1 MAEKL
6 EKSIPWIIIVA
17 IGSMVVFGTGMVL
30 KEVLADAVIPSVT
43 VGNVA
48 PTVGAVILNGGNAIT
63 VTENTTVTV
72 VGTTTITDSNTYSDI
87 TSVTS
92 TLYLNNTT
100 TCGTSDANW
109 CYSTN
114 WVTCATNTCSGNSC
128 VASCTA
134 DVWFIAEPSDASSTY
149 PTKAWQMDIT
159 ALDSGSNADTGTTS
173 QELNTASYMD
183 VSTTISYVCG
193 GGDCNPG
200 ATSSESETNATN
212 TGNWP
217 INIQLS
223 GVDMDGT
230 ATSIDVGQQKYST
243 DTSMGDWVGTT
254 LSGTP
259 TTLDVV
265 MPKPTATTS
274 NSSVDSIYWMI
285 KIPDPQDSGTYTGTN
300 TAGVIWAAS

>member
-6 EKSIPWIIIVA
+6 EKSIPWITILAICFMVAFGSGII
-17 IGSMVVFGTGMVL
+17 L
-30 KEVLADAVIPSVT
+30 KEVLADAVIPTVE

-48 PTVGAVILNGGNAIT
+48 PTIGAIILNGGIAIT

-72 VGTTTITDSNTYSDI
+72 AGTTTITDSNTYSDI

-114 WVTCATNTCSGNSC
+114 WVSCATSNCSGNSC
-128 VASCTA
+128 DVSCTA
-134 DVWFIAEPSDASSTY
+134 NVWFIAEPSDASSTY

-159 ALDSGSNADTGTTS
+159 VVDSGSNATSGTTS

-183 VSTTISYVCG
+183 VSSTISYLCG
-193 GGDCNPG
+193 GGNCSPG
-200 ATSSESETNATN
+200 ATSSESEINATN

-217 INIQLS
+217 IDIQLS
-223 GVDMDGT
+223 GVDMEST
-230 ATSIDVGQQKYST
+230 ATSIDVGRQKYST
-243 DTSMGDWVGTT
+243 DTSMGDWDGTALT
-254 LSGTP
+254 EGAV
-259 TTLDVV
+259 TLDVV
-265 MPKPTATTS
+265 MAKPTATTS
-274 NSSVDSIYWMI
+274 NSVDSIYWMI
-285 KIPDPQDSGTYTGTN
+285 KIPDPQSPGTYTGPN
-300 TAGVIWAAS
+300 TAGVIWAAL